1 MLLAVNIGDVAL
13 FVYTLGLFYA
23 IENPIRSALFYLAVY
38 VTLHRK
44 AGSFFVDANMCMF
57 DYRHSQTNELVW
69 KGLRILTNA
78 PWMILLGRRCDG
90 SHRHTKLT
98 GKFTTDSAAYNW
110 TFSLAYARLVS
121 SAPHWLKMYKSMRKY
136 WRVDSNVFQVSRI
149 ALDDHY
155 PNFPLTFFTGD
166 LDEARRTCIPI
177 DTIPTMAPIHGA
189 DGPDKVTEKENEFA
203 LQCQWLRDQGV
214 PADKVTFAS
223 YKDGTE
229 QYVVHFP
236 REIVDIRDLREKKS
250 MHFAA
255 FGKDHRLALGYEK
268 ASALAYLAYAA
279 SRLNNP

>member
-1 MLLAVNIGDVAL
+1 
-13 FVYTLGLFYA
+13 
-23 IENPIRSALFYLAVY
+23 
-38 VTLHRK
+38 VTH
-44 AGSFFVDANMCMF
+44 F
-57 DYRHSQTNELVW
+57 
-69 KGLRILTNA
+69 
-78 PWMILLGRRCDG
+78 
-90 SHRHTKLT
+90 
-98 GKFTTDSAAYNW
+98 
-110 TFSLAYARLVS
+110 
-121 SAPHWLKMYKSMRKY
+121 
-136 WRVDSNVFQVSRI
+136 

-255 FGKDHRLALGYEK
+255 FGKDHRLSLGCEK

-279 SRLNNP
+279 SRLNNPQRTLYGVGQLKENHYHGNEANEFWSMSWSYFERRSLDSDYDIRYETFAEPKAFCWNHRVIKKDNFWTHCKCLGHPAPTMTSDTDEITYADNSYGKIRLNSESIFMSIKQKVKELHGPADFDGATLAVGQLGPS